1 MPRDSF
7 VHLHLHTEYSLL
19 DGAIRIKELMKKAAE
34 FKMPAVAM
42 TDHGNLYGAIEFYQ
56 EAQRAG
62 VKPIVGCEAYIAPHS
77 HKDRPN
83 SMRES
88 AYHFTLLARDETGY
102 HNLVKLISTAHLD
115 GFHYRPRIDK
125 ELLAQH
131 SAGLIGLSGCLA
143 SEVNS
148 AIQANKID
156 RAKQS
161 AAEYRD
167 ILGTENFFM
176 EMHDHGMEEQRQ
188 CNCVLPKIA
197 KDLGVGLV
205 AANDVHFLR
214 RSDHDAHDV
223 MLCIGTGKMVQDE
236 NRMRYKPEL
245 YFKSPEEMREIF
257 RDFPEA
263 IANTLKIAKSCN
275 LEIELGKS
283 KYPEYP
289 LPEGISREAYLRDL
303 CAKGLEQ
310 CYGDR
315 AKTDSQLQQRLDYE
329 LGVLE
334 KTGFISYILIVWD
347 FIHFAKQRAIPVGPG
362 RGSAAGS
369 LVAYVLGITD
379 IDPLQYGLIFERFL
393 NPDRISPPDIDVDF
407 CEARRGEVLEY
418 VRRKYGERRVA
429 QIITFGKL
437 KAKSVVRDV
446 GRVMGL
452 SYRDGD
458 RIAKMIPNELNITL
472 NSAVERNPELKR
484 AVASEPPTKQLMEY
498 ATALEGLSR
507 SAGVHAAGV
516 VISDRD
522 LSESVPLCRDVKG
535 NDIVSQYS
543 MNPLNDLG
551 LLKMDFLGLKTLT
564 VIEDTVTLI
573 RRNVPG
579 FSLKNIPLDDASAFG
594 LYNRGETIGL
604 FQMESGGI
612 TSVSKQFDVRKL
624 DDIIAL
630 IALYR
635 PGPMELIG
643 DYIKRKKGLTKI
655 RYEHPLLEEICA
667 DTYGVMIYQEQ
678 VMAAASK
685 LAGYSMGQADLLR
698 RAMGKKDKEKMA
710 KERANFIAGCARTN
724 EIGEKK
730 ANAIFDLLEKFAGYG
745 FNKSHSAA
753 YALISY
759 QTAFLKAN
767 HPVEFMAGLLS
778 NEINNTEKI
787 SVLVSECKR
796 MGITILP
803 PDVNRSGLKFVPEAV
818 TAVAGRGEIDAD
830 DGMAAPS
837 DRGSKAEN
845 GGHRPPRQ
853 GNAIRF
859 GLAAIKNVGQG
870 AMELAIRERERER
883 GRDFKS
889 LEDFCSRLDS
899 RIANRKML
907 ESLVKCG
914 AFDFLHRERAELFA
928 CIDDALA
935 SSAAAHRDRMAGQV
949 SLFGDAHEHV
959 APARTRTVMPWSDR
973 EKMSYEKELL
983 GFYVTGHPLDAY
995 ADVIANGKY
1004 QSIAALGELSDRATC
1019 GVAGAI
1025 TQVDKKFTRKDGK
1038 PFAVVWLEDLTGTLE
1053 LVVWNELYLE
1063 CAEKLVPGNVVGV
1076 RGKLDLRDDSLR
1088 ATAEKLRLL
1097 SFEVPRASSPAGA
1110 VTPPLCLHFSPNA
1123 GSDELREV
1131 QALLAASPGQRPVQ
1145 LIFET
1150 AEGETLRVDAG
1161 AAFHVSVTAEL
1172 EARLQRWLVT
1182 AVEERAREAEQGKE
1196 TTEVAVPGALEY

>member
-19 DGAIRIKELMKKAAE
+19 DGAVRMRELMNEAVKM
-34 FKMPAVAM
+34 KMPAVAI
-42 TDHGNLYGAIEFYQ
+42 TDHGNLFGAIDFYQ
-56 EAQRAG
+56 CAKAAG
-62 VKPIVGCEAYIAPHS
+62 IKPIIGCEAYITSGS
-77 HKDRPN
+77 HKEKPT
-83 SMRES
+83 RES
-88 AYHFTLLARDETGY
+88 NYHFTLLAENETGY
-102 HNLVKLISTAHLD
+102 RNLVKLISAAHLD
-115 GFHYRPRIDK
+115 GFYYRPRIDK
-125 ELLAQH
+125 DLLAAH
-131 SAGLIGLSGCLA
+131 ADGLIGLSGCLA
-143 SEVNS
+143 SEINN
-148 AIQANKID
+148 AL
-156 RAKQS
+156 QS
-161 AAEYRD
+161 DNVEKAQNLTAEYRD
-167 ILGTENFFM
+167 IFGPRNFFI
-176 EMHDHGMEEQRQ
+176 ELHDHGMAEQKQ
-188 CNCVLPKIA
+188 CNAQLPKFA
-197 KDLGVGLV
+197 REFGLGLV

-214 RSDHDAHDV
+214 RSDHRAHDV
-223 MLCIGTGKMVQDE
+223 LLCINTATKIEDE
-236 NRMRYKPEL
+236 QRMRYEPEL
-245 YFKSPEEMREIF
+245 YFKSPAEMREIF

-263 IANTLKIAKSCN
+263 ITNTLEIADRCN
-275 LEIELGKS
+275 LEIEFGKS

-289 LPEGISREAYLRDL
+289 VPAGKTREGYLREL
-303 CAKGLEQ
+303 CYKGLHER
-310 CYGDR
+310 YGER
-315 AKTDSQLQQRLDYE
+315 AANDQELIKRLDYE
-329 LGVLE
+329 VDVLE
-334 KTGFISYILIVWD
+334 KTGFVSYLLIVWD
-347 FIHFAKQRAIPVGPG
+347 FIHFARERRIPVGPG

-369 LVAYVLGITD
+369 IVAYVLGITD
-379 IDPLQYGLIFERFL
+379 IDPFQYG
-393 NPDRISPPDIDVDF
+393 
-407 CEARRGEVLEY
+407 
-418 VRRKYGERRVA
+418 
-429 QIITFGKL
+429 
-437 KAKSVVRDV
+437 
-446 GRVMGL
+446 
-452 SYRDGD
+452 
-458 RIAKMIPNELNITL
+458 LNITL

-522 LSESVPLCRDVKG
+522 LSEYVPLCRDVKG

-579 FSLKNIPLDDASAFG
+579 FSLKNIPLDDAAAFG

-643 DYIKRKKGLTKI
+643 DYIKRKKGLTTI

-667 DTYGVMIYQEQ
+667 DTYGVMIYQEL
-678 VMAAASK
+678 VLAAASK

-759 QTAFLKAN
+759 QTAFLKAS
-767 HPVEFMAGLLS
+767 HPIEFMAGLLS

-818 TAVAGRGEIDAD
+818 AAVAGRGEIDAD

-837 DRGSKAEN
+837 DRGYKSEN
-845 GGHRPPRQ
+845 GGHRPPLQ

-870 AMELAIRERERER
+870 AMELAIRERER
-883 GRDFKS
+883 GGDFKS

-907 ESLVKCG
+907 E
-914 AFDFLHRERAELFA
+914 
-928 CIDDALA
+928 
-935 SSAAAHRDRMAGQV
+935 
-949 SLFGDAHEHV
+949 
-959 APARTRTVMPWSDR
+959 
-973 EKMSYEKELL
+973 
-983 GFYVTGHPLDAY
+983 
-995 ADVIANGKY
+995 
-1004 QSIAALGELSDRATC
+1004 
-1019 GVAGAI
+1019 
-1025 TQVDKKFTRKDGK
+1025 
-1038 PFAVVWLEDLTGTLE
+1038 
-1053 LVVWNELYLE
+1053 
-1063 CAEKLVPGNVVGV
+1063 
-1076 RGKLDLRDDSLR
+1076 
-1088 ATAEKLRLL
+1088 
-1097 SFEVPRASSPAGA
+1097 
-1110 VTPPLCLHFSPNA
+1110 
-1123 GSDELREV
+1123 
-1131 QALLAASPGQRPVQ
+1131 
-1145 LIFET
+1145 
-1150 AEGETLRVDAG
+1150 
-1161 AAFHVSVTAEL
+1161 
-1172 EARLQRWLVT
+1172 
-1182 AVEERAREAEQGKE
+1182 
-1196 TTEVAVPGALEY
+1196 

>member
-19 DGAIRIKELMKKAAE
+19 DGAIRIKELMKKAVE
-34 FKMPAVAM
+34 LKMPAVAM

-62 VKPIVGCEAYIAPHS
+62 VKPIIGCEAYIAPRS

-88 AYHFTLLARDETGY
+88 AYHFTLLVRDATGY

-143 SEVNS
+143 SEVNC

-156 RAKQS
+156 VAKQS

-167 ILGTENFFM
+167 ILGAENFFM

-263 IANTLKIAKSCN
+263 IANTLKIAKGCN

-289 LPEGISREAYLRDL
+289 VPEGISREAYLRDL
-303 CAKGLEQ
+303 CGKGLQ
-310 CYGDR
+310 QRYGDR

-347 FIHFAKQRAIPVGPG
+347 FIHFAKQRGIPVGPG

-379 IDPLQYGLIFERFL
+379 IDPQQYGLIFERFL

-418 VRRKYGERRVA
+418 VRQKYGERRVA

-452 SYRDGD
+452 SYRDAD

-472 NSAVERNPELKR
+472 DSAAEKNGELKR
-484 AVASEPPTKQLMEY
+484 AIATEPQTKQLFEY
-498 ATALEGLSR
+498 GKILEGLSR
-507 SAGVHAAGV
+507 NAGVHAAGV
-516 VISDRD
+516 VIADRD
-522 LSESVPLCRDVKG
+522 LTDYIPLCRDVKG
-535 NDIVSQYS
+535 NDVISQYP
-543 MNPLNDLG
+543 MGPLNDLG

-564 VIEDTVTLI
+564 VIEDTLALI
-573 RRNVPG
+573 HQREPE
-579 FSLKNIPLDDASAFG
+579 FSLKSIPLNDGDSFA

-604 FQMESGGI
+604 FQMESGGM
-612 TSVSKQFDVRKL
+612 TSTAKGFDVQKI

-635 PGPMELIG
+635 PGPMDLIG
-643 DYIKRKKGLTKI
+643 DYIKRKRGLMKI

-667 DTYGVMIYQEQ
+667 ETYGVMIYQEQ
-678 VMAAASK
+678 VMAAASR
-685 LAGYSMGQADLLR
+685 LAGYSLAQADLLR

-710 KERANFIAGCARTN
+710 KERKNFIEGCARTN
-724 EIGEKK
+724 KIPEKK

-753 YALISY
+753 YGLISY
-759 QTAFLKAN
+759 HTAYLKA
-767 HPVEFMAGLLS
+767 HYPVEFMAGLLS

-787 SVLVSECKR
+787 SVFVGECKR
-796 MGITILP
+796 MGISILP
-803 PDVNRSGLKFVPEAV
+803 PDVNRSGLKFVPEMRE
-818 TAVAGRGEIDAD
+818 G
-830 DGMAAPS
+830 PQ
-837 DRGSKAEN
+837 
-845 GGHRPPRQ
+845 RPGNRDTEVSP
-853 GNAIRF
+853 GFNAIRY
-859 GLAAIKNVGQG
+859 GLAAIKHVGTG
-870 AMELAIRERERER
+870 AMEAAIREREQR
-883 GRDFKS
+883 GDFHS

-899 RIANRKML
+899 RVANRKML
-907 ESLVKCG
+907 ESLVKGG
-914 AFDFLHRERAELFA
+914 AFDFLGRDRAELFA
-928 CIDDALA
+928 RIDEALTA
-935 SSAAAHRDRMAGQV
+935 SAAAQRDRVAGQV
-949 SLFGDAHEHV
+949 SLFDETT
-959 APARTRTVMPWSDR
+959 APTTSRTRSITPWSEH
-973 EKMSYEKELL
+973 EKLSYEKELL
-983 GFYVTGHPLDAY
+983 GFYVSGHPLDAY
-995 ADVIANGKY
+995 VDSFATKNYRTIA
-1004 QSIAALGELSDRATC
+1004 SLGDLDDRASFKI
-1019 GVAGAI
+1019 AGALVQI
-1025 TQVDKKFTRKDGK
+1025 DKKFTRKEGK
-1038 PFAVVWLEDLTGTLE
+1038 PFAVVWVEDLSGTLE
-1053 LVVWNELYLE
+1053 VVLWNEVYMKVADAL
-1063 CAEKLVPGNVVGV
+1063 APGRVVEI
-1076 RGKLDLRDDSLR
+1076 RGTLDKRDDTVR
-1088 ATAEKLRLL
+1088 ATAENVTTPTPGKTNGAAVGGG
-1097 SFEVPRASSPAGA
+1097 SARALQEPAICLQFSSAA
-1110 VTPPLCLHFSPNA
+1110 TSN
-1123 GSDELREV
+1123 ELREV
-1131 QALLAASPGQRPVQ
+1131 REILASSPGRRPVQ
-1145 LIFET
+1145 LLFDRAT
-1150 AEGETLRVDAG
+1150 GNSLRVDAG
-1161 AAFHVSVTAEL
+1161 ADFCVDLTRDL
-1172 EARLQRWLVT
+1172 EERLSRWLVGPKP
-1182 AVEERAREAEQGKE
+1182 ARRNA
-1196 TTEVAVPGALEY
+1196 

>member
-1 MPRDSF
+1 MARDSF

-19 DGAIRIKELMKKAAE
+19 DGAIRMKELMKKAAE

-62 VKPIVGCEAYIAPHS
+62 IKPIIGCEAYIAPHS

-88 AYHFTLLARDETGY
+88 AYHFTLLARDEFGY
-102 HNLVKLISTAHLD
+102 HNLIKLISTAHLD

-131 SAGLIGLSGCLA
+131 SGGLIGLSGCLA

-156 RAKQS
+156 IAKQS

-167 ILGTENFFM
+167 ILGAENFFM
-176 EMHDHGMEEQRQ
+176 EMHDHGMAEQRQ

-197 KDLGVGLV
+197 GDLGVGLV

-245 YFKSPEEMREIF
+245 YFKSPDEMREIF

-263 IANTLKIAKSCN
+263 IANTLKIAERCN

-289 LPEGISREAYLRDL
+289 VPGGKSRIAFLREL
-303 CAKGLEQ
+303 CAKGLQ
-310 CYGDR
+310 QRYGDR
-315 AKTDSQLQQRLDYE
+315 GKMDDQLQQRLDYE

-334 KTGFISYILIVWD
+334 KTGFVSYILIVWD
-347 FIHFAKQRAIPVGPG
+347 FIHFAKERGIPVGPG

-418 VRRKYGERRVA
+418 VREKYGERRVA

-452 SYRDGD
+452 SYRDAD
-458 RIAKMIPNELNITL
+458 RIARMIPNELNITL
-472 NSAVERNPELKR
+472 DSAAEKNVELKR
-484 AVASEPPTKQLMEY
+484 AIATEPQTKQLFEY
-498 ATALEGLSR
+498 GKILEGLSR
-507 SAGVHAAGV
+507 NAGVHAAGV
-516 VISDRD
+516 VIADRD
-522 LSESVPLCRDVKG
+522 LTDYIPLCRDVKG
-535 NDIVSQYS
+535 NDVISQYP
-543 MNPLNDLG
+543 MGPLNDLG

-564 VIEDTVTLI
+564 VIEDTLALI
-573 RRNVPG
+573 HKREPE
-579 FSLKNIPLDDASAFG
+579 FSLKSIPLDDADSFA

-604 FQMESGGI
+604 FQMESGGM
-612 TSVSKQFDVRKL
+612 TSTAKQFDVRKM

-635 PGPMELIG
+635 PGPMDLIG
-643 DYIKRKKGLTKI
+643 DYIKRKRGLMKI

-685 LAGYSMGQADLLR
+685 LAGYSLAQGDLLR

-710 KERANFIAGCARTN
+710 KERKNFIEGCARTN
-724 EIGEKK
+724 KIPEKK

-753 YALISY
+753 YGLISY
-759 QTAFLKAN
+759 HTAYLKA
-767 HPVEFMAGLLS
+767 HYPVEFMAGLLS

-787 SVLVSECKR
+787 SVFVGECKR
-796 MGITILP
+796 MGISILP
-803 PDVNRSGLKFVPEAV
+803 PDINKSGLNFIPEMWEKPQRPDNRD
-818 TAVAGRGEIDAD
+818 TK
-830 DGMAAPS
+830 AAP
-837 DRGSKAEN
+837 AF
-845 GGHRPPRQ
+845 
-853 GNAIRF
+853 NAIRY
-859 GLAAIKNVGQG
+859 GLAAIKHVGES
-870 AMELAIRERERER
+870 AMDAAVCEREER
-883 GRDFKS
+883 GDFRS

-899 RIANRKML
+899 RVANRKML
-907 ESLVKCG
+907 ESLIKAG
-914 AFDFLHRERAELFA
+914 AFDFLGRDRAELFA
-928 CIDDALA
+928 CIDQSLSA
-935 SSAAAHRDRMAGQV
+935 SAATQRDRVAGQV
-949 SLFGDAHEHV
+949 SLFDEADA
-959 APARTRTVMPWSDR
+959 PITSRKRPITPWSEH
-973 EKMSYEKELL
+973 EKLSYEKELL
-983 GFYVTGHPLDAY
+983 GFYVSGHPLDAY
-995 ADVIANGKY
+995 VDLFAVKTYRTIA
-1004 QSIAALGELSDRATC
+1004 SLSDLEDRASFKI
-1019 GVAGAI
+1019 AGALVQI
-1025 TQVDKKFTRKDGK
+1025 DKKFTRREGK
-1038 PFAVVWLEDLTGTLE
+1038 PFAVVWVEDLTGTLE
-1053 LVVWNELYLE
+1053 VVLWNEIYMKVADAL
-1063 CAEKLVPGNVVGV
+1063 APGRVVEI
-1076 RGKLDLRDDSLR
+1076 RGTLDRRDEALR
-1088 ATAEKLRLL
+1088 ALAENVTTLAREQANGTAAKERSATASQQPAVLL
-1097 SFEVPRASSPAGA
+1097 QFSPAA
-1110 VTPPLCLHFSPNA
+1110 TSN
-1123 GSDELREV
+1123 ELREV
-1131 QALLAASPGQRPVQ
+1131 REILTSSPGRRPVQ
-1145 LIFET
+1145 LLFDR
-1150 AEGETLRVDAG
+1150 ASGNSLRLDAG
-1161 AAFHVSVTAEL
+1161 SDFCVDLTSDIESKL
-1172 EARLQRWLVT
+1172 SRWLVT
-1182 AVEERAREAEQGKE
+1182 PKPEQRNC
-1196 TTEVAVPGALEY
+1196 